1 MSTTIMQVT
10 FDAQD
15 AAALASFY
23 ADVLE
28 LPVEDGANP
37 FFATI
42 GYQDRSSGRLGLMF
56 LQVPEAPT
64 GAKNRVHLDLQAGRP
79 LAEETERLVGLG
91 ATHVG
96 DFAEHGH
103 RWATFTDPE
112 GNVLD
117 VGEAPFEAEAS

>member
-1 MSTTIMQVT
+1 MPATIMQVT
-10 FDAQD
+10 FDARD

-23 ADVLE
+23 SAVLE
-28 LPVEDGANP
+28 RPVEDGASP

-42 GYQDRSSGRLGLMF
+42 GYEDRTSGQLGLMF
-56 LQVPEAPT
+56 LQVPEGPS
-64 GAKNRVHLDLQAGRP
+64 GSKNRVHLDLQASLP

-91 ATHVG
+91 ATHVR
-96 DFAEHGH
+96 DVEEHGH

-117 VGEAPFEAEAS
+117 VGVAPFEQDA